1 MDKYMTT
8 GISKEHPQ
16 DFTKI
21 SQASVIADNDRNLLT
36 KSAAILNRWT
46 KYCNN
51 LCNYFNWSPVT
62 SKRSEYLVGKTYCP
76 LVQSGQRWGLICAL
90 AVLVPF

>member
-51 LCNYFNWSPVT
+51 LCNYFNWS
-62 SKRSEYLVGKTYCP
+62 
-76 LVQSGQRWGLICAL
+76 QSLQNDPSTWWGRLIVHLCSL
-90 AVLVPF
+90 ANAGVLFAP